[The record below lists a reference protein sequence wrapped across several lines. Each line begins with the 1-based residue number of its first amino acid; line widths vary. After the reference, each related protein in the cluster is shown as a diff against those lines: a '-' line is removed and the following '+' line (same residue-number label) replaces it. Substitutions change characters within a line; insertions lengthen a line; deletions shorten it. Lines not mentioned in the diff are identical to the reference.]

1 MKEEFRPLVTAACG
15 ARQNSYSPYSTFRV
29 GAALLTSSGAIV
41 RGTNVENASIG
52 LSICA
57 ERSAVCA
64 AVAAGETGFT
74 AIAVCADGAE
84 PTLPCGACRQFLRE
98 FGPDLTVLVAG
109 DLGLQGP
116 VLEYSLDELIPHAF
130 ETFVDNLSP
139 DTEDQGG
146 PS

>member
-1 MKEEFRPLVTAACG
+1 MKEEFRPLVTAACE

-29 GAALLTSSGAIV
+29 GAALLTGSGAVI

-64 AVAAGETGFT
+64 AVTAGETAFR

-109 DLGLQGP
+109 ERGLKGP

-130 ETFVDNLSP
+130 ETFVDNLAKGR
-139 DTEDQGG
+139 DDQGG
-146 PS
+146 RS